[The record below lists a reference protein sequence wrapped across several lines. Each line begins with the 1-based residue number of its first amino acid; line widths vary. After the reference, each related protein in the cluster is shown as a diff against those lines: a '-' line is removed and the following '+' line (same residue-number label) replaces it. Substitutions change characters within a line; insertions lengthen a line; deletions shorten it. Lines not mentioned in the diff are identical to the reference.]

1 MRKRVVVTG
10 LGVVAPNGIGKEAFW
25 ETIRTGKSAVKR
37 ITKFDVSSY
46 PSQIAAEVSGFD
58 PADFMDPKIAR
69 RSDVSTQFFLASARM
84 AVEDSGLKFQ
94 KENREMIGVFE
105 GTSLGSLNW
114 CLNQEDILIEKGF
127 RRMNPLTVIG
137 GMTGAAA
144 GYASLEYRLNGPCL
158 TFCTGSAAASK
169 AIGYAF
175 RAIASGEISI
185 SLAGGSEYPIVPA
198 IFASFCLA
206 KSTSTNSQF
215 PEKACK
221 PFDKNRDGLVLG
233 EGGAVLILE
242 ELTHAVSRDAKIYA
256 EIIGFGTTCDA
267 YHITSPEVGGGQI
280 ARAIRLALEEARI
293 KPEDVDYVNA
303 HGTGTLVNDKVET
316 AAFKR
321 AFGAHAYKIPI
332 SSTKPVTGHLLG
344 ASGAVEMVVSVLA
357 LQNQFVPPTINYGV
371 PDPDCDLD
379 YVPNNGKPSELKVI
393 LSSNYSFGGKNS
405 VLLIK
410 NFFGT

>member
-25 ETIRTGKSAVKR
+25 ETIRTGKSAVKK
-37 ITKFDVSSY
+37 ITRFDASSY

-69 RSDVSTQFFLASARM
+69 RSDASTQFFLASAKM

-144 GYASLEYRLNGPCL
+144 GYASLEYRLNGPSL

-206 KSTSTNSQF
+206 KSTSTNNQF
-215 PEKACK
+215 PGKACK

-357 LQNQFVPPTINYGV
+357 LQHQFVPPTINYGV

-379 YVPNNGKPSELKVI
+379 YVPNNGKSSELKVI

-405 VLLIK
+405 ILLIK
-410 NFFGT
+410 NFLGT